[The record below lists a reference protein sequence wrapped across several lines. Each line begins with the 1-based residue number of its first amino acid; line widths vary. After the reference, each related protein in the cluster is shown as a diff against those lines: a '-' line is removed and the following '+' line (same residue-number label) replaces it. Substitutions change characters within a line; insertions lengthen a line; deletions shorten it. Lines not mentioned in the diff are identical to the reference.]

1 MTTTIA
7 NPVQN
12 FALALAD
19 SVMAPLYAMPEI
31 RNTPRSILQSV
42 LQGKDTMPQQS
53 STPWDPVTG
62 KAISP
67 LITEKIY
74 RKMYDTIAANKL
86 LSTIMPMIE
95 ADPNSNEIVWY
106 VVRFD
111 PELMDETSELAM
123 GREIGFETTAKVARL
138 RTYKKGYSFSNDML
152 RRPGGQEQI
161 VDMIVQ
167 ISNIQIDTACSV
179 ALNALMEADDVY
191 RIELAKTYQVHPRPL
206 REVFS
211 DEIGFFD
218 ILHHDRGV
226 GLLRD
231 HLTHVFSRQRGS
243 YDYLLITE
251 EIAQQMSGSASET
264 EYFRAGPPAIANR
277 NFSTPLGDSSTIPT
291 FPAFGRVE
299 TILLKTNYTTR
310 IVPNGGIGILQQVV
324 QIGEFYPLRHQPSS
338 CAEMDARSNSMKIY
352 HGGTDDYRQIDFMA
366 AVDNARIF
374 NDAGNP
380 NTVDDD
386 LYGDGQPLIK
396 GNIRDVIWDRNGQP
410 RYTHG
415 EIPSEYFPANFANEL
430 TNALVK
436 LINSRGIIKEQYA
449 RVSKLVSAVNV
460 RAREPYTPSADYE
473 RTGSG
478 ELFDVVR
485 PKSDGSAPQG
495 ISFDE
500 LEPEDQRAVQ
510 ELADTLANFFPRNLL
525 IGAGA
530 APVWSAS
537 QTSGAALWEN
547 VLIPYYPPV
556 LVQREGG
563 KTGRDEA
570 LAKLGVGAFF
580 PRLGLD
586 LLVEAWATKLGKQ
599 KDYQAIVDEFGGSA
613 AIGANRKAQSQLKA
627 RLEEIRS
634 AFSQQEMSAYEK
646 LLTLKNVLGSSS
658 DSNFYFTT
666 LRRTPG
672 LRLVDP
678 YLAGDAAMPAVPA
691 PSPSSSVEY
700 KDLTEGPESVVFGE
714 DVPEGVPEGFSPD
727 SSSSSETYARIP
739 GLSAYHVNEALKHH
753 IRAIRSSPTD
763 RYTVSKPEGLI
774 GKVYQLGVNRQK
786 DLGALIAARPGR
798 FSLKAAGDKLKIRG
812 YVAVRNES
820 GFRGLLL
827 ALFDNEVICRE
838 SWSVWASEGLPLPVA
853 MLIARPTISVMTAT
867 LIACKGG
874 SETGGLYYKPSAE
887 RSGSHVRGQNQVQV
901 QCEFAG
907 VVKRAE
913 NVHVMRN
920 VLSLAVLRGHTTK
933 FFDLESFRA
942 GPTSWFNGNDASMLA
957 FMIPLAWDDTKMISL
972 TGSFDHRGVHNYQ
985 NMRYVQGEGSWIGSD
1000 RANAL
1005 YNFKRIAEQRKRNN
1019 DPSAE
1024 ATNINL
1030 LCFAGQRWNFNAVTG
1045 RFDIMSPGS
1054 GHFHNTDTYG
1064 AALVRNCKRYNYP
1077 PLPTAV

>member
-31 RNTPRSILQSV
+31 RNTPRSVLQSV

-74 RKMYDTIAANKL
+74 RKMYDTVAANKL
-86 LSTIMPMIE
+86 LSSIMPMTE
-95 ADPNSNEIVWY
+95 ADPNSNEITWY

-161 VDMIVQ
+161 IDMIVQ

-191 RIELAKTYQVHPRPL
+191 RVELAKTYQVHPRPL
-206 REVFS
+206 KEVFS

-264 EYFRAGPPAIANR
+264 EYFRAGPPAVGNR

-299 TILLKTNYTTR
+299 TVLLKTNYTTR
-310 IVPNGGIGILQQVV
+310 IVPNGGIGILQQIV
-324 QIGEFYPLRHQPSS
+324 QIGEFYILRHQPST
-338 CAEMDARSNSMKIY
+338 CAEMDARSNSIKIY
-352 HGGTDDYRQIDFMA
+352 HGAADDYRQIDFMA
-366 AVDNARIF
+366 AVDNAHIF
-374 NDAGNP
+374 NSAGNP

-386 LYGDGQPLIK
+386 LYGDGHPLTK
-396 GNIRDVIWDRNGQP
+396 GNINDVIWNKDGQP
-410 RYTHG
+410 RYVHG
-415 EIPSEYFPANFANEL
+415 DIPSNYFPANFTNDL
-430 TNALVK
+430 VNAL
-436 LINSRGIIKEQYA
+436 I
-449 RVSKLVSAVNV
+449 KLVSS
-460 RAREPYTPSADYE
+460 RGMIKGLYE
-473 RTGSG
+473 RVS
-478 ELFDVVR
+478 EIVAAIRYKASR
-485 PKSDGSAPQG
+485 PFEPPPTYKEKKAPLMDIAQPDYDADHPSQG
-495 ISFDE
+495 ISYDE
-500 LEPEDQRAVQ
+500 LDSQDQLAVQ
-510 ELADTLANFFPRNLL
+510 SLADVLSNFFPNNLL
-525 IGAGA
+525 ISAGN
-530 APVWSAS
+530 APVWSIN

-556 LVQREGG
+556 LVRTSGSAKGQV
-563 KTGRDEA
+563 A
-570 LAKLGVGAFF
+570 L
-580 PRLGLD
+580 RLKIYPESDPPYLVS
-586 LLVEAWATKLGKQ
+586 LLVQAWAVNFG
-599 KDYQAIVDEFGGSA
+599 DDEKYYELLSQFGGRSE
-613 AIGANRKAQSQLKA
+613 LKA
-627 RLEEIRS
+627 SGESRQRLSMELDRIR
-634 AFSQQEMSAYEK
+634 AGFTQQERMAYDK
-646 LLTLKNVLGSSS
+646 LLPLVDILNKSSTEGAVMFS
-658 DSNFYFTT
+658 TV
-666 LRRTPG
+666 RQTPG
-672 LRLVDP
+672 LKATGV
-678 YLAGDAAMPAVPA
+678 YAGSEGLIPVVPRPTTTGEGSSTSSGEFESPA
-691 PSPSSSVEY
+691 PSEEGKDKPSQESAE
-700 KDLTEGPESVVFGE
+700 EPEPPAFE
-714 DVPEGVPEGFSPD
+714 EFSKF
-727 SSSSSETYARIP
+727 P
-739 GLSAYHVNEALKHH
+739 GLTAFHVNEALKYHLQ
-753 IRAIRSSPTD
+753 AAQSQASD
-763 RYTVSKPEGLI
+763 RYVSQKPEGLI
-774 GKVYQLGVNRQK
+774 GQIYQLGMKHQK
-786 DLGALIAARPGR
+786 KLSTLIGAKRYYTLPGSFAR
-798 FSLKAAGDKLKIRG
+798 LRG
-812 YVAVRNES
+812 NVATRPEP
-820 GFRGLLL
+820 GFRGLFLS
-827 ALFDNEVICRE
+827 LFQNELICRS
-838 SWSVWASEGLPLPVA
+838 SWAVWASEGLPMPVA
-853 MLIARPTISVMTAT
+853 MMIARPTISVMTAT

-920 VLSLAVLRGHTTK
+920 VLSLDVLRGHTTK
-933 FFDLESFRA
+933 FFDLANFRA
-942 GPTSWFNGNDASMLA
+942 GPTTWFNGNDASMLA
-957 FMIPLAWDDTKMISL
+957 FLVPLNMEEMKMLSL

-985 NMRYVQGEGSWIGSD
+985 GMRYVQGDGDFIGSD

-1005 YNFKRIAEQRKRNN
+1005 YNFRRIAEQRRRNN
-1019 DPSAE
+1019 DPASE

-1030 LCFAGQRWNFNAVTG
+1030 LCFAGQRWNFNPVTG
-1045 RFDIMSPGS
+1045 RFDIMSPGC
-1054 GHFHNTDTYG
+1054 GHFHNTDTIG
-1064 AALVRNCKRYNYP
+1064 AALVRSCKRYNYP